1 MASKKSNCT
10 ILVAPLT
17 KSGLVSVWESG
28 GGATNTG
35 DATIICK
42 ADGTKPTATFIRRSG
57 HLAGAEHALVPVHP
71 GYYLIKSYHHR
82 GDFIHE
88 VYRITRAFKEGEGKD
103 ALGKIEVILV
113 NKYDQGE
120 WNRPLNEN
128 LINAVNAAED
138 KATCYHC
145 REAMYVTE
153 KENKEN
159 KD

>member
-1 MASKKSNCT
+1 MCMANQKTNST
-10 ILVAPLT
+10 ILLANLT
-17 KSGLVSVWESG
+17 KSGLVSVWEAG

-42 ADGTKPTATFIRRSG
+42 ADGSKPTATYIRRSG

-82 GDFIHE
+82 KDFIHE
-88 VYRITRAFKEGEGKD
+88 VYRIIRAYKEGEGKE
-103 ALGKIEVILV
+103 AKGKIEVILV
-113 NKYDQGE
+113 NKYEQGE
-120 WNRPLNEN
+120 WSRPLPES

-138 KATCYHC
+138 KATNYHC
-145 REAMYVTE
+145 REAVYVTE
-153 KENKEN
+153 KET

>member
-1 MASKKSNCT
+1 MANKKNQST
-10 ILVAPLT
+10 ILLAPLT
-17 KSGLVSVWESG
+17 KSGLVSVWEEG

-42 ADGTKPTATFIRRSG
+42 ADGTKPTATYIRRGG
-57 HLAGAEHALVPVHP
+57 HLSCAEHALVPVHP

-88 VYRITRAFKEGEGKD
+88 VYRITRAFKEGEGEQAK
-103 ALGKIEVILV
+103 GKIEVILV

-120 WNRPLNEN
+120 WDHPLPEN
-128 LINAVNAAED
+128 LINAVNTAED
-138 KATCYHC
+138 KAKCYHC

-153 KENKEN
+153 KEKEKKEN
-159 KD
+159 

>member
-1 MASKKSNCT
+1 MANKKNQST
-10 ILVAPLT
+10 ILLAPLT
-17 KSGLVSVWESG
+17 KSGLVSVWEEG

-42 ADGTKPTATFIRRSG
+42 ADGTKPTATYIRRGG
-57 HLAGAEHALVPVHP
+57 HLSCAEHALVPVQP

-88 VYRITRAFKEGEGKD
+88 VYRITRAFKEGEGEQAK
-103 ALGKIEVILV
+103 GKIEVILV

-120 WNRPLNEN
+120 WDHPLPEN
-128 LINAVNAAED
+128 LINAVNTAED
-138 KATCYHC
+138 KAKCYHC

-153 KENKEN
+153 KEKKEN
-159 KD
+159 

>member
-1 MASKKSNCT
+1 MANKKNQGT
-10 ILVAPLT
+10 ILLAPLT
-17 KSGLVSVWESG
+17 KSGLVSVWEEG

-42 ADGTKPTATFIRRSG
+42 ADGTKPTATYIRRGG
-57 HLAGAEHALVPVHP
+57 HLSCAQHALVPVHP

-88 VYRITRAFKEGEGKD
+88 VYRITRAFKEGEGEQAK
-103 ALGKIEVILV
+103 GKIEVILV

-120 WNRPLNEN
+120 WDHPLPEN
-128 LINAVNAAED
+128 LINAVNTAED
-138 KATCYHC
+138 KAKCYHC

-153 KENKEN
+153 KEKKEN
-159 KD
+159 